1 MKTFPKLNHEAPA
14 AESFLH
20 NLHGRTGCIADEIL
34 KKYADMNP
42 KHRDVSYLFSFFLI
56 CLAGCVSA
64 HAQKESTPTGGVLV
78 YPQDAPTMDIQ
89 HDTTSYQSGFDMD
102 TNRAMP
108 ILFIVGDSTV
118 HNFSGG
124 RVGWGDVIGKYFD
137 TNKIRVENHA
147 LAGRS
152 SRTFITQGWW
162 NKIMAAAKPGDYV
175 LIQMGHNDSG
185 PINDTNRARG
195 TIHGIGDEQKL
206 IYNPI
211 TQSNEIVHTY
221 GWYMRK
227 YVSDARAKGM
237 TGLICSPVPH
247 APKSEVKPGEI
258 EKSDY
263 VGFAGEVATNQSVTF
278 INLNRLVLQHFAG
291 IPPESIKEKYY
302 ARGETTHFNAVGAEL
317 NARTVVD
324 GLEASDSPLK
334 QFLLK

>member
-1 MKTFPKLNHEAPA
+1 M
-14 AESFLH
+14 SYFLSPF
-20 NLHGRTGCIADEIL
+20 I
-34 KKYADMNP
+34 
-42 KHRDVSYLFSFFLI
+42 I
-56 CLAGCVSA
+56 CLAECVSA
-64 HAQKESTPTGGVLV
+64 QPPTKYTPTGGALV
-78 YPQDAPTMDIQ
+78 YPQDAPTLDIN
-89 HDTTSYQSGFDMD
+89 HDATSYQSGFDTD

-118 HNFSGG
+118 HNKLGG

-185 PINDTNRARG
+185 PIDDTSRARG

-206 IYNPI
+206 IHNPI
-211 TQSNEIVHTY
+211 TQSDEIVHTY
-221 GWYMRK
+221 GWYMRE

-237 TGLICSPVPH
+237 TALICSPVPH
-247 APKSEVKPGEI
+247 ASKTEVKPDDI

-263 VGFAGEVATNQSVTF
+263 VGFAGEVATNENVTF
-278 INLNRLVLQHFAG
+278 INLNRIVMQHFAG
-291 IPPESIKEKYY
+291 MSPESIKGKYY
-302 ARGETTHFNAVGAEL
+302 VPGDTTHFNGAGAEL
-317 NARTVVD
+317 NAQSVVD
-324 GLEASDSPLK
+324 GLEASDSSLK
-334 QFLLK
+334 QFLRK